1 MFNRLRRTTVAAA
14 CALTLAAAGTAWAA
28 ESAAASSAAPAA
40 APACSSS
47 SLSVWVDASQSD
59 AGAGTFAFPLEFTN
73 ISGKACTL
81 FGYPGVSAINGSG
94 KQLGNAA
101 SRDSLFAAKTVT
113 IPAGG
118 TAHADLFYSNGEV
131 TTAPGCKP
139 VTATLIKVYPP
150 NQKAAKNGFFDLR
163 VCSAANH
170 PYLKTSVVRPGPR
183 LDV

>member
-1 MFNRLRRTTVAAA
+1 MFNRFRRTTIAAA
-14 CALTLAAAGTAWAA
+14 CALSLAAAGTAWAA
-28 ESAAASSAAPAA
+28 ESASASAAPAA
-40 APACSSS
+40 TPACSTA

-81 FGYPGVSAINGSG
+81 FGYPGVSAVNGSG

-101 SRDSLFAAKTVT
+101 SRDPIFAAKTVT

-139 VTATLIKVYPP
+139 ATASTIKVYPP
-150 NQKAAKNGFFDLR
+150 NQKAAKQGFFDLT

-170 PYLKTSVVRPGPR
+170 PYLKISVVRSGPR